1 MTEAWRDLVNDL
13 EAEMR
18 VLDAVLASLDGPVWD
33 LPSPAEGWTLRDC
46 VVHLAETD
54 DSAAQ
59 IVETAGAELQGHEEP
74 TATSRSARTNQ
85 REGVLTEG
93 QLRARSLEPAELV
106 EWRHRAGRRL
116 IEALRHLPGD
126 ERLRWAGRPMSAR
139 SFTSARIL
147 EHWSHGLDVLDAAGI
162 QPVDTDR
169 LRHIAHLGYITREFS
184 YRNRG
189 LDPPQ
194 SPLRLELA
202 GPSGERWTWGPKD
215 APDCISGTAGDFC
228 RIVAQRI
235 HLDDTSLKTDGPHA
249 REFLTMAQAFAGPP
263 GSGRQPRK
271 EQSRAE

>member
-1 MTEAWRDLVNDL
+1 MTGAWRDLVNDL

-18 VLDAVLASLDGPVWD
+18 VLDALLASLDGPAWD

-59 IVETAGAELQGHEEP
+59 IVGSRGAELQDKQER
-74 TATSRSARTNQ
+74 TARSRSDARSSQ
-85 REGVLTEG
+85 REGLLNAG
-93 QLRARSLEPAELV
+93 QLRGRSLEPAELL

-116 IEALRHLPGD
+116 IDALQGLCGD

-162 QPVDTDR
+162 EPVDTHR
-169 LRHIAHLGYITREFS
+169 LQHVAHLGYITREFS

-189 LDPPQ
+189 LAPPESQ
-194 SPLRLELA
+194 LRLELA
-202 GPSGERWTWGPKD
+202 GPSGERWTWGPED
-215 APDCISGTAGDFC
+215 APDCITGAAGDFC
-228 RIVAQRI
+228 RVVAQRI
-235 HLDDTSLKTDGPHA
+235 HVDDTSLKADGPHA
-249 REFLTMAQAFAGPP
+249 REFLTIAQAFAGPP
-263 GSGRQPRK
+263 GSGRQPK
-271 EQSRAE
+271 KAQ

>member
-1 MTEAWRDLVNDL
+1 MADAWRDLVNDL

-18 VLDAVLASLDGPVWD
+18 VLDAALVSLDSLAWD
-33 LPSPAEGWTLRDC
+33 IPSPAKGWTLRDC

-54 DSAAQ
+54 DSAAK
-59 IVETAGAELQGHEEP
+59 IVETASAELQGDQEL
-74 TATSRSARTNQ
+74 TASSRSARTSQ

-93 QLRARSLEPAELV
+93 QLRGRSLEPAELV
-106 EWRHRAGRRL
+106 EWRHCAGRRL
-116 IEALRHLPGD
+116 IEALRHLHGD

-169 LRHIAHLGYITREFS
+169 LRHVAHLGYITREFS

-189 LDPPQ
+189 LTPPQ

-202 GPSGERWTWGPKD
+202 GPSGEQWTWGPDD
-215 APDCISGTAGDFC
+215 APDRITGTAGDFC
-228 RIVAQRI
+228 RVVAQRI
-235 HLDDTSLKTDGPHA
+235 HLVDTSLKADGPHA
-249 REFLTMAQAFAGPP
+249 PEFLTIAQAFAGPP

-271 EQSRAE
+271 AQSHAE